1 METANMQTAERRFDF
16 DAYTRDDELA
26 EKRLN
31 NLLSL
36 NAETNR
42 RREMFGSDREEF
54 EAALMSNPLSI
65 EKTFSYFGLL
75 LGTFAPAAIF
85 TRVFIDT
92 KTFESNEFWI
102 LGVAVFV
109 NLISATAGFFSGKF
123 IAKLVA
129 DLERVSWTQMIL
141 TLPFIGIFWG
151 ILAGG
156 AGGLIVFIFGA
167 FLGAALGAAVGSVGL
182 PLFVIFHRLL
192 KRGDKIEGKHFLP
205 LAFGIALVIS
215 AFILGL

>member
-1 METANMQTAERRFDF
+1 METANTQVAERRFDF
-16 DAYTRDDELA
+16 DAYTNDDELA

-31 NLLSL
+31 DLLSL

-42 RREMFGSDREEF
+42 RREMFRSPHEEF
-54 EAALMSNPLSI
+54 EAALMTNPLSG

-75 LGTFAPAAIF
+75 LGTFVPAAIF
-85 TRVFIDT
+85 ARVFIDT
-92 KTFESNEFWI
+92 KTFESAEFW
-102 LGVAVFV
+102 LVGVAVVV
-109 NLISATAGFFSGKF
+109 NLISAVAGFFSGKF
-123 IAKLVA
+123 IAKIVA
-129 DLERVSWTQMIL
+129 DLEKVSWTQMIL

-156 AGGLIVFIFGA
+156 AGGLIVFLFGA
-167 FLGAALGAAVGSVGL
+167 FLGASLGAAVGSVGL

-192 KRGDKIEGKHFLP
+192 KRGDQIEGKHFLP
-205 LAFGIALVIS
+205 LAFGITFVIS